1 MYVIIDIT
9 MESSFDSDVGI
20 FQNSAFVLQLKVLRG
35 GRGGGGL
42 ATAFDLAAIRLSM
55 IAPVKKSVNRSR
67 TAASMR
73 ETC

>member
-35 GRGGGGL
+35 GRGGGGAGNGL
-42 ATAFDLAAIRLSM
+42 WSCRYSAFHDRPS
-55 IAPVKKSVNRSR
+55 
-67 TAASMR
+67 
-73 ETC
+73 

>member
-1 MYVIIDIT
+1 

-35 GRGGGGL
+35 GRGGGGVL